1 LVCRSQEKRTA
12 RKALCC
18 LSKLDFCITLRAGTA
33 SGETAMFFCFLYR
46 RTRHITVRA
55 EDAAVPRLWLE
66 QRTAALALKEE
77 LAGVRWHYF
86 RRLMT
91 TARAC
96 DGGLK
101 LHCRGRAPYLT
112 PAG

>member
-1 LVCRSQEKRTA
+1 M
-12 RKALCC
+12 
-18 LSKLDFCITLRAGTA
+18 LSR
-33 SGETAMFFCFLYR
+33 FLYR
-46 RTRHITVRA
+46 RARRVTVRA

-66 QRTAALALKEE
+66 QRAAALALIEE
-77 LAGVRWHYF
+77 LAGVRGHCF

-91 TARAC
+91 TARAG

-112 PAG
+112 LAG